1 MVLVLYR
8 KREGARRMDEHGVF
22 GRFRYNTKTC
32 VYLRANGTGSSFEG
46 NGRAPYPSVLRVRFL
61 PLVTD
66 FHYFFKSHPSRNPFS
81 LPDLYLT
88 VSPLAHPIRI
98 TK

>member
-1 MVLVLYR
+1 ML
-8 KREGARRMDEHGVF
+8 RRPVELAALISQVVF
-22 GRFRYNTKTC
+22 HFSGNPTC
-32 VYLRANGTGSSFEG
+32 VYLRANGTGSFEG